1 MTVGDEKSRC
11 RRERRRELA
20 RGEAA
25 EILDAFV
32 SLPLEIRPSTVL
44 LAPAFDIAAGLDRTV
59 YDSLYLALAIAEDC
73 VLATADAKFH
83 EIVAASPLASHIHW
97 VEDVV

>member
-1 MTVGDEKSRC
+1 MP
-11 RRERRRELA
+11 

-32 SLPLEIRPSTVL
+32 AVPLEIRPSTVL
-44 LAPAFDIAAGLDRTV
+44 VAPAFDIAAELGRTV
-59 YDSLYLALAIAEDC
+59 YDSLYLALAVAEDC
-73 VLATADAKFH
+73 VLVTADAEFH
-83 EIVAASPLASHIHW
+83 AAVAASPMAGHVHW